1 MHSVTVDY
9 RHCSRSDDKKKKK
22 GDENE
27 FKIHMFEEHTT
38 RTLVTQ
44 NKLSEELDSESALNF
59 LESTSGARA

>member
-1 MHSVTVDY
+1 MI
-9 RHCSRSDDKKKKK
+9 KKKK

-44 NKLSEELDSESALNF
+44 NKLSEELDSESALDF

>member
-1 MHSVTVDY
+1 MI
-9 RHCSRSDDKKKKK
+9 KKKKK

>member
-1 MHSVTVDY
+1 MI
-9 RHCSRSDDKKKKK
+9 KKKK

-27 FKIHMFEEHTT
+27 FKIHMFEEHMT

-44 NKLSEELDSESALNF
+44 NKLSEELDSESALDF